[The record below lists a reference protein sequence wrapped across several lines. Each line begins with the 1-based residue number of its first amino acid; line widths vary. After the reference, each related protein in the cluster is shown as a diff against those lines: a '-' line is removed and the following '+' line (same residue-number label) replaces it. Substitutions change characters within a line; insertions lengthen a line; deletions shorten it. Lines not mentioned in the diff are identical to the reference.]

1 MSSTQRLA
9 EGEGF
14 EPKSIDMNP
23 RLTQPTSIEHES
35 LEHNNIERERICSIA
50 EYVQHAEIGGG
61 GGIRT
66 LGTPKGPTVFE
77 TVTFVRSVTP
87 PDSRECTENALTPVI
102 GRLLTV
108 DR

>member
-1 MSSTQRLA
+1 MSRSSA
-9 EGEGF
+9 
-14 EPKSIDMNP
+14 KNV
-23 RLTQPTSIEHES
+23 ES
-35 LEHNNIERERICSIA
+35 ERFRSHS

-87 PDSRECTENALTPVI
+87 PDFRECTENALTPVF